1 MDEGQAILDYLVAEG
16 FLDEDSGMLF
26 IGPQAEHHF
35 GRRNFMDL
43 LAVFTAD
50 PEMKVFLGRTE
61 LGGVA
66 PLSVTD
72 RLPDGAPRLLVL
84 AGRTWLVTG
93 IDWRRRTINVVE
105 HAGAGRSRWAGG
117 APDLG
122 HELVQ
127 SVRQVLLGE
136 DPPVE
141 LSHRA
146 VSALERLRT
155 ERAGHVDP
163 GGTVFRRGSDRD
175 VWWTFAGTKANSSIV
190 GALEAAGIEATS
202 NSEAVTLANAGME
215 HLRGLAGF
223 LDQGVAS
230 TVDRAAVEGLK
241 FSAALPLELAISTL
255 SERGSDD
262 MHARAVIEQP
272 IVVRYE

>member
-1 MDEGQAILDYLVAEG
+1 
-16 FLDEDSGMLF
+16 
-26 IGPQAEHHF
+26 
-35 GRRNFMDL
+35 
-43 LAVFTAD
+43 
-50 PEMKVFLGRTE
+50 
-61 LGGVA
+61 
-66 PLSVTD
+66 
-72 RLPDGAPRLLVL
+72 
-84 AGRTWLVTG
+84 
-93 IDWRRRTINVVE
+93 
-105 HAGAGRSRWAGG
+105 
-117 APDLG
+117 
-122 HELVQ
+122 
-127 SVRQVLLGE
+127 VLLGE

-163 GGTVFRRGSDRD
+163 GGTVLRRGSDRD

-190 GALEAAGIEATS
+190 GALAAAGIEATS

-262 MHARAVIEQP
+262 LHARAVIEQP